1 MLNAT
6 LGPCFKNK
14 ERRKPNASKLGF
26 PRQEG
31 PADAI
36 AIARSLALSLA
47 RCTQLLIFL
56 FFCQH
61 LRCAAILCL
70 RE

>member
-36 AIARSLALSLA
+36 AIARSLHPIVNFS
-47 RCTQLLIFL
+47 IFL
-56 FFCQH
+56 PTSA
-61 LRCAAILCL
+61 LRCDSLLA
-70 RE
+70 